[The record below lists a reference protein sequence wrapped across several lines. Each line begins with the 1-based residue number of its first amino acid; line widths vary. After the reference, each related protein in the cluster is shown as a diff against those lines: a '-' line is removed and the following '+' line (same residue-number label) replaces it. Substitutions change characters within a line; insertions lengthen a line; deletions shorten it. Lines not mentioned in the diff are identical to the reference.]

1 MTTTKKYFWLR
12 LKDDFFKSLAM
23 KKLRKVAGGDT
34 YTIIYLKLMLLSLK
48 NEGSLFYEGV
58 EENIADELAIILDED
73 PENVKVTL
81 SFLERAGLIDY
92 SSQTEIKMT
101 EVPHLVGSETD
112 KAALMR
118 KKRAQDKNLQIEE
131 NKKDGNNVTALLP
144 EVTNELPTVTS
155 ELPTVTSE
163 LPTVTASYQQVTE
176 ELPIVTDESNNVK
189 KCYTEIEIEIEK
201 EIDIDNKEIGESAAK
216 GHHLHTLEK
225 KLVDLYHEKC
235 PSLPKVYKITD
246 NRKRKIRMMFGKYSL
261 ETFGRAFDLAERSAF
276 LKGECN
282 NPGHES
288 FKADFDF
295 FLDERKLVST
305 LEGKYSG
312 NGISSRGKPQIGDSG
327 TDYEAF
333 AVMEENLQ
341 LGRT

>member
-81 SFLERAGLIDY
+81 SFLERAGLVDY

-163 LPTVTASYQQVTE
+163 LPQVTASYQQVTE
-176 ELPIVTDESNNVK
+176 ELPTVTDESNNVK
-189 KCYTEIEIEIEK
+189 KCYTEIEIEK

-216 GHHLHTLEK
+216 GQHLHTLEK

-246 NRKRKIRMMFGKYSL
+246 NRKRKIRMMFGKYS
-261 ETFGRAFDLAERSAF
+261 
-276 LKGECN
+276 
-282 NPGHES
+282 
-288 FKADFDF
+288 
-295 FLDERKLVST
+295 
-305 LEGKYSG
+305 G
-312 NGISSRGKPQIGDSG
+312 NGISSRGKPQIDDSG

-333 AVMEENLQ
+333 AAMEENLQ

>member
-155 ELPTVTSE
+155 ELPRVTEE
-163 LPTVTASYQQVTE
+163 LPQVTASYQQVTE
-176 ELPIVTDESNNVK
+176 ELPTVTDESNNVK
-189 KCYTEIEIEIEK
+189 KCYTEIEIEK
-201 EIDIDNKEIGESAAK
+201 EIDNKEIGESAAK
-216 GHHLHTLEK
+216 GQHLHTLEK

-246 NRKRKIRMMFGKYSL
+246 TRKRKIRTMFGKYSL

-312 NGISSRGKPQIGDSG
+312 NGISSRGKPQIEDSG

-333 AVMEENLQ
+333 VAMEENLQ

>member
-155 ELPTVTSE
+155 ELPQVTSE
-163 LPTVTASYQQVTE
+163 LPQVTASYQQVTE
-176 ELPIVTDESNNVK
+176 ELPTVTDESNNVK
-189 KCYTEIEIEIEK
+189 KCYTEIEI
-201 EIDIDNKEIGESAAK
+201 DIDNKEIGESAAK
-216 GHHLHTLEK
+216 GQHLHTLEK

-246 NRKRKIRMMFGKYSL
+246 NRKRKIRTMFGKYSL

-282 NPGHES
+282 NQGHES

-312 NGISSRGKPQIGDSG
+312 NGISSRGKPQIEDSG

-333 AVMEENLQ
+333 AAMEENLQ